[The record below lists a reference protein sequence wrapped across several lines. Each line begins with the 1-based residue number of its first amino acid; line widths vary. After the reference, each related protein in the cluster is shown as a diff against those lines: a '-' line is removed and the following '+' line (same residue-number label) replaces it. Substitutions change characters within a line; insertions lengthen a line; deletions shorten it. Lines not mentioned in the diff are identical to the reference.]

1 MPGSFDAG
9 FMTEHAFL
17 KGSTADGPVKVHFL
31 LLPDFSLTAF
41 TAAIEPLRLA
51 NYVSGREVYYWETC
65 ALQGQPV
72 KASLGA
78 TILPT
83 SAVENVRY
91 PDNVVL
97 CGGMGGHKFH
107 DRDLIRTVKRWANAG
122 THLGTLDSGTFILAR
137 AGLLDDHRC
146 TLHWEFLDSFVE
158 EFPEVDVRPSLYEI
172 DRRMFTCA
180 GGDAAGDMMLNEIV
194 RRLGPEVAGAVSEQL
209 MHERIRDG
217 SDIQHLPVHARMR
230 ISHPQ
235 LVKAIREME
244 QNMEDPLTREEIARR
259 VGLSQRQLERLFR
272 RYLNTTPA
280 RHYLR
285 LRLLRARHLLLQTT
299 LSITGIAVAS
309 GFCSTSHFS
318 RCYREVFGHS
328 PRDERRWSDDSTVF
342 PVNEPEQQAIG
353 F

>member
-1 MPGSFDAG
+1 MSDS
-9 FMTEHAFL
+9 AFL
-17 KGSTADGPVKVHFL
+17 KPPAGGGPLTVQFM
-31 LLPDFSLTAF
+31 LLPNFSLTAF
-41 TAAIEPLRLA
+41 TASIEPLRLA
-51 NYVSGREVYYWETC
+51 NYVSGKDLYRWETC
-65 ALQGQPV
+65 ALGGEPV

-78 TILPT
+78 TILPDR
-83 SAVENVRY
+83 AVEEVRH
-91 PDNVVL
+91 PDNVII
-97 CGGMGGHKFH
+97 CGGMHGHRFH
-107 DRDLIRTVKRWANAG
+107 DRNLNRIVKRWSAAR
-122 THLGTLDSGTFILAR
+122 THLGALDAGVFVLAR
-137 AGLLDDHRC
+137 SGLLDEHKC
-146 TLHWEFLDSFVE
+146 TIHWEFLDAFVE
-158 EFPEVDVRPSLYEI
+158 EFPEIDIRPSLYEI
-172 DRRMFTCA
+172 DRTIFTCA
-180 GGDAAGDMMLNEIV
+180 GGDAAGDMMLNEIAG
-194 RRLGPEVAGAVSEQL
+194 RLGHDIAGAVSEQL
-209 MHERIRDG
+209 MHERIREG

-244 QNMEDPLTREEIARR
+244 QNMEDPLTRDEIARR

-328 PRDERRWSDDSTVF
+328 PRDERRWMIENKNLVQPADTKAA
-342 PVNEPEQQAIG
+342 E
-353 F
+353 